1 MITAVDTNI
10 LLDLFIFNDEYGPQ
24 AAEQVANARSAGG
37 LLVCDMVYAEL
48 VPAFEDRQLLD
59 EALRELGA
67 SLSSINSDIVYE
79 AGLRWKRYRQAGGP
93 RTRIMTDFLIGAH
106 ALHSAEAF
114 LTRDRGLFVPYFPEL
129 VRNSAAEEEKG
140 E

>member
-48 VPAFEDRQLLD
+48 VPAFEDR
-59 EALRELGA
+59 
-67 SLSSINSDIVYE
+67 
-79 AGLRWKRYRQAGGP
+79 
-93 RTRIMTDFLIGAH
+93 
-106 ALHSAEAF
+106 
-114 LTRDRGLFVPYFPEL
+114 
-129 VRNSAAEEEKG
+129 
-140 E
+140 